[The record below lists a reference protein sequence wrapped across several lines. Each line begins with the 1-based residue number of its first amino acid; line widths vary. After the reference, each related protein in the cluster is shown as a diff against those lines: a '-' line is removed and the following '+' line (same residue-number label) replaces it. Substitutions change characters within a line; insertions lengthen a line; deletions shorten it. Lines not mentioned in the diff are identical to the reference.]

1 MSVENVTVSRGY
13 PLPYPDNDLSFD
25 VGRIIAAINGLDVD
39 VATIIANL
47 AGKAPTSHEHSISEV
62 AGLQAAIDGK
72 IGTDD
77 QLPLAQILGLQP
89 ALDAKAPVNNAAF
102 TGTTTGVSPS
112 AGANNTQFA
121 TTAWVRVQGYLTS
134 IATAN
139 IGDNQ
144 VTSPKLADGAATT
157 PKIGDNAVTAG
168 KLADAAVSTT
178 AKMADAIVTYAK
190 LAASAIASG
199 AEFRSDAASKLLAV
213 QRVWEAAAP
222 IAITDAASLTADMA
236 TFINATIAKTTNGT
250 LNNPTNPKP
259 GQCGFIVFTQNTAGA
274 TTQAFGANWRNVG
287 VKTALQ
293 TGNGKKTRLD
303 YSVVSATEIHY
314 SLTWVP

>member
-1 MSVENVTVSRGY
+1 M
-13 PLPYPDNDLSFD
+13 
-25 VGRIIAAINGLDVD
+25 
-39 VATIIANL
+39 
-47 AGKAPTSHEHSISEV
+47 
-62 AGLQAAIDGK
+62 
-72 IGTDD
+72 
-77 QLPLAQILGLQP
+77 
-89 ALDAKAPVNNAAF
+89 
-102 TGTTTGVSPS
+102 
-112 AGANNTQFA
+112 
-121 TTAWVRVQGYLTS
+121 RVQGYLTS
-134 IATAN
+134 VATAN

-168 KLADAAVSTT
+168 KLADAAVSTP

-199 AEFRSDAASKLLAV
+199 PEFRSRRRLEVTCGAARVGSSGAV
-213 QRVWEAAAP
+213 
-222 IAITDAASLTADMA
+222 AITDAASLTADLA

-274 TTQAFGANWRNVG
+274 TTQAVRRQLEKRRREA
-287 VKTALQ
+287 ALQ
-293 TGNGKKTRLD
+293 TGNGKENRLD
-303 YSVVSATEIHY
+303 YSVVSATEVHY